1 MNEILL
7 LNYSMKPLS
16 VSTKTYSYKD
26 FKPLFKGPVK
36 VALTKLSEKN
46 IIRSN
51 KLLNSKLKEGKTI
64 YGKP

>member
-16 VSTKTYSYKD
+16 VSTKTYSYND

-36 VALTKLSEKN
+36 VALTKLSERN

-51 KLLNSKLKEGKTI
+51 KLLNSKEKKYLNN
-64 YGKP
+64 